1 MTDSNLKLIADD
13 EPGYGQIFAVF
24 LRRRFW
30 LLGILSSVVGISFVM
45 TSLEE
50 PTYVSSMQLLV
61 EPNYQGKQTVGS
73 QMNLDDQFADT
84 NVQIDAATQISL
96 MQSTGLLQKAMT
108 SLRSQYPEI
117 DPDSPSSVRDFKSSL
132 TVSPV
137 EVADGTKDKG
147 VTKIFEISYTSNDP
161 IKTQNV
167 LKTMQRV
174 YQDYNLEQQKLRLT
188 KGLAFIDEQLPQIEN
203 KVEKSESALE
213 RFRSSQGLID
223 PEEQAKA
230 QVEAL
235 NRIQD
240 ELRTNSAQIGEL
252 QDRYASLQSQVGL
265 SPKEAVI
272 AARLTQSPR
281 YQTLLDEIQKT
292 ELELIQQRLLFKDNT
307 EEVQVLLEKRQKQD
321 SLLQDEVNQIVGGS
335 TNTTAIEQLG
345 QLDVSLINSLV
356 EAEVNLR
363 ALEARDASL
372 TASEQQLRQELQRFP
387 SLLAEFGRL
396 QPEIELNRD
405 TLKQLLAARQELGL
419 AIAKGGFDWQVV
431 EEPQKGSK
439 TGPSLLRN
447 LLVGAVA
454 GLLLGG
460 IAAFLREAADDAIY
474 DADDLRRQAGL
485 PLLGMLPALPVEPE
499 SQKFSISLP
508 FQSAESSALPSS
520 QVIYWQPF
528 REACDFLYKN
538 IQLLDPANSL
548 KSLVIT
554 SASPGEGKST
564 LALGLAIS
572 AARLHQRV
580 LLVDANFRTPHLH
593 QLLNLPNE
601 QGLSTL
607 LSGRD
612 PIPDQ
617 IGSQNVEASS
627 NISILTAGPVPV
639 DPVKLLSSQRMQEAI
654 ATFERSYD
662 LVVIDAASVVGRVDS
677 VLIGS
682 SCGGIVLVGHI
693 GQVTK
698 TRMNQAMTLL
708 SKLNVIGVVANGLE
722 DLSEGSH
729 QVQPDFSQD
738 RTTSRV

>member
-1 MTDSNLKLIADD
+1 VTDSNLKLIADD
-13 EPGYGQIFAVF
+13 EPGYGQIFAVL

-30 LLGILSSVVGISFVM
+30 LLGILSSVVGLSFVM

-73 QMNLDDQFADT
+73 QNLNDQFTDT
-84 NVQIDAATQISL
+84 NVQIDVATQISL
-96 MQSTGLLQKAMT
+96 MRSTGLLQKAMT
-108 SLRSQYPEI
+108 SLRSQYPDI
-117 DPDSPSSVRDFKSSL
+117 DPDSPSSVSAFKGSLVVSS
-132 TVSPV
+132 V
-137 EVADGTKDKG
+137 EVADGSKDKG
-147 VTKIFEISYTSNDP
+147 VTKIFQILYTSNDP

-203 KVEKSESALE
+203 KVERSESALE
-213 RFRSSQGLID
+213 QFRSSQGLID

-235 NRIQD
+235 NEIQE

-265 SPKEAVI
+265 SPQQAVI

-292 ELELIQQRLLFKDNT
+292 ELELIQQRLLFNDNT
-307 EEVQVLLEKRQKQD
+307 AEIQVLLEKRQKQD
-321 SLLQDEVNQIVGGS
+321 GLLQDEVNQIVGDS
-335 TNTTAIEQLG
+335 TDPTAIEQLG
-345 QLDVSLINSLV
+345 QLDLSLINSLV

-363 ALEARDASL
+363 ALEARNASL
-372 TASEQQLRQELQRFP
+372 AGSEQQLQQELQRFP

-431 EEPQKGSK
+431 EEPQKGGK

-447 LLVGAVA
+447 LLLGAVA
-454 GLLLGG
+454 GLMLGG
-460 IAAFLREAADDAIY
+460 IAAFLREASDDVIY
-474 DADDLRRQAGL
+474 DADELRRQAGL
-485 PLLGMLPALPVEPE
+485 PLLGMLPALPVETE
-499 SQKFSISLP
+499 SKKFSISLP
-508 FQSAESSALPSS
+508 SQESQSSALPSS

-528 REACDFLYKN
+528 REACDLLYKN
-538 IQLLDPANSL
+538 IQLLDSGGSM
-548 KSLVIT
+548 KSLVVT
-554 SASPGEGKST
+554 SVSPGEGKST

-580 LLVDANFRTPHLH
+580 LLVDANLRAPYLH
-593 QLLNLPNE
+593 KLLNLPNE

-607 LSGRD
+607 LTSHS

-617 IGSQNVEASS
+617 IGSQDADAPS
-627 NISILTAGPVPV
+627 NISILTAGDIPS
-639 DPVKLLSSQRMQEAI
+639 DPVKLLSSQRMQDAI
-654 ATFERSYD
+654 AAFKQSYD
-662 LVVIDAASVVGRVDS
+662 LVVIDAPSVSGKVDPILIGSHCDGLIVVGRVN
-677 VLIGS
+677 
-682 SCGGIVLVGHI
+682 
-693 GQVTK
+693 QVTRTK
-698 TRMNQAMTLL
+698 LRRAIAML

-722 DLSEGSH
+722 DFPSAQNNVPS
-729 QVQPDFSQD
+729 
-738 RTTSRV
+738 TSPANSSYPKV